1 MNLRRFCFFLL
12 LALSAP
18 SLASADESSPRLLL
32 LLTIDQGRGDYLER
46 FRPALSGGLARLVD
60 EGVVFTDA
68 HHAHAHTVT
77 AAGHAALSTGRH
89 PGSSGMVGN
98 NFYDRSEGRWVYCV
112 EDRTSAVLIPEGA
125 DGSSPGR
132 SPARLL
138 GTGLADW
145 IQSASPE
152 SKVYSVGGKDRA
164 SILMGGK
171 NADTAYWYDL
181 RTGHWVTSD
190 YYTSAYPAWVS
201 TFQRER
207 RVDSYFGTTWSPLP
221 VLEALLSRMEIDL
234 ASGSFS
240 RVFGRASLYPNPGYY
255 NAVFDSPFLESFL
268 FDFAERMVAEEALGA
283 DDAIDV
289 LALSFASV
297 DTVGHGYGPNSRELL
312 DTLLRLD
319 RELGEFFWFLDE
331 TIGLDRVAVS
341 LSADHGVAPV
351 PEYRASKG
359 LSGARRS
366 TEDYVCVQRVGQA
379 FEKKFGDDDWFVR
392 PYHFDYETLARRN
405 VSRATLES
413 ALKEELV
420 ECPNIA
426 QVWTR
431 TEIEAASASV
441 SSISIGPTLELFVH
455 SFHPERSP
463 DLYVVEKE
471 FLVGNLTGT
480 THGSPYHY
488 DTHVLALIR
497 WPGAKPSSVSERIHT
512 VDLPVTLA
520 SLLGVTTP
528 EALDGVDRSKLI
540 R

>member
-1 MNLRRFCFFLL
+1 MYLRRFCFFLL
-12 LALSAP
+12 MALLALSP
-18 SLASADESSPRLLL
+18 ASADESSPRLLL

-46 FRPALSGGLARLVD
+46 FRPALTGGLSWLMD
-60 EGVVFTDA
+60 QGVVFTDA

-89 PGSSGMVGN
+89 PAGSGMVGN
-98 NFYDRSEGRWVYCV
+98 NFYDRSEGRWVYSV
-112 EDRTSAVLIPEGA
+112 EDLAFEVLMPEGA

-138 GTGLADW
+138 ATGLADW
-145 IQSASPE
+145 IQSDSPD

-171 NADTAYWYDL
+171 NADTAYWYDFP
-181 RTGHWVTSD
+181 TGHWVTSN
-190 YYTSAYPAWVS
+190 YYTSSYPAWVQN
-201 TFQRER
+201 FQRER
-207 RVDSYFGTTWSPLP
+207 RVESYFGTTWSPLP
-221 VLEALLSRMEIDL
+221 VSETLLSRMEIDP

-240 RVFGRASLYPNPGYY
+240 RAFGRASLYPNPRYY
-255 NAVFDSPFLESFL
+255 NAVFYSPFLETFL
-268 FDFAERMVAEEALGA
+268 FDFAKRIVTEEALGT

-312 DTLLRLD
+312 DTFLRLD
-319 RELGEFFWFLDE
+319 RALGEFFRFLE
-331 TIGLDRVAVS
+331 KTIGLDRVVVS

-351 PEYRASKG
+351 PEYRASQG

-366 TEDYVCVQRVGQA
+366 AADYVCVQRAGQA
-379 FEKKFGDDDWFVR
+379 FEKTFGDDDWFVQ
-392 PYHFDYETLARRN
+392 PYHFNYETLGRRN
-405 VSRATLES
+405 LSRATVES
-413 ALKEELV
+413 ALKAELAR
-420 ECPNIA
+420 CPNIA

-431 TEIEAASASV
+431 TEIEAAGASSRV
-441 SSISIGPTLELFVH
+441 DPQLELFVH

-471 FLVGNLTGT
+471 FLVGTLRGT
-480 THGSPYHY
+480 THGSPYEY
-488 DTHVLALIR
+488 DTHVLALVR
-497 WPGAKPSSVSERIHT
+497 WPGAQPRSVSERIHT

-528 EALDGVDRSKLI
+528 TDVDGVDRSKFI

>member
-1 MNLRRFCFFLL
+1 MTLRRFCFFLL
-12 LALSAP
+12 MALLAP
-18 SLASADESSPRLLL
+18 SLASADEPPPRLLL

-77 AAGHAALSTGRH
+77 APGHAALSTGRH
-89 PGSSGMVGN
+89 PAGSGMVGN
-98 NFYDRSEGRWVYCV
+98 NFYDRSEGRWVYCL
-112 EDRTSAVLIPEGA
+112 EDRAFEVLMPEGA
-125 DGSSPGR
+125 DGISPGR

-171 NADTAYWYDL
+171 NADTAYWYD
-181 RTGHWVTSD
+181 RRIGHWVTSN
-190 YYTSAYPAWVS
+190 YYTSSYPAWVHN
-201 TFQRER
+201 FQRER
-207 RVDSYFGTTWSPLP
+207 RVESYFGNTWTPLP
-221 VLEALLSRMEIDL
+221 VPEALLSRMEIDS

-240 RVFGRASLYPNPGYY
+240 RAFGRASLYPNPRYY
-255 NAVFDSPFLESFL
+255 NAVFYSPFLESFL
-268 FDFAERMVAEEALGA
+268 FDFAERIVTEEALGT

-297 DTVGHGYGPNSRELL
+297 DTVGHRHGPNSRELL
-312 DTLLRLD
+312 DTVLRLD
-319 RELGEFFWFLDE
+319 RELGEFFRFLDE

-351 PEYRASKG
+351 PEYRASQG

-366 TEDYVCVQRVGQA
+366 TEDYVCVQRAGQA
-379 FEKKFGDDDWFVR
+379 FAKKFGDDDWFVR
-392 PYHFDYETLARRN
+392 PFHFDYETLARRN

-413 ALKEELV
+413 ALKAELV
-420 ECPNIA
+420 RCPGIA

-431 TEIEAASASV
+431 TEIEAARTSV
-441 SSISIGPTLELFVH
+441 SNVSGGPTLELFVH

-480 THGSPYHY
+480 THGSPYEY
-488 DTHVLALIR
+488 DTHVLALVR
-497 WPGAKPSSVSERIHT
+497 WPGAEPGSVSERIHT

-520 SLLGVTTP
+520 SLLGVATP
-528 EALDGVDRSKLI
+528 EDVDGVDRSKLI

>member
-1 MNLRRFCFFLL
+1 MNLRRFFFSLL
-12 LALSAP
+12 MALPAS
-18 SLASADESSPRLLL
+18 SLTSADEPSPRLLL

-46 FRPALSGGLARLVD
+46 FRPALSGGLAWLVD

-89 PGSSGMVGN
+89 PASSGMVGN
-98 NFYDRSEGRWVYCV
+98 NFYDRSEGRWVYCL
-112 EDRTSAVLIPEGA
+112 EDRAFEVLMPEGV

-132 SPARLL
+132 SPARLF

-145 IQSASPE
+145 IQAASPDT
-152 SKVYSVGGKDRA
+152 KVYSVGGKDRA

-171 NADTAYWYDL
+171 NADTAFWYDL
-181 RTGHWVTSD
+181 RIGHWVTST
-190 YYTSAYPAWVS
+190 YYTSSYPAWVQS
-201 TFQRER
+201 FQRER
-207 RVDSYFGTTWSPLP
+207 RVESYFAATWSPLP
-221 VLEALLSRMEIDL
+221 VSEALLARMDIEP
-234 ASGSFS
+234 ANGSFAHA
-240 RVFGRASLYPNPGYY
+240 FGRASLYPNPRYY
-255 NAVFDSPFLESFL
+255 NAVFYSPFLESFL
-268 FDFAERMVAEEALGA
+268 FDFAEQLIIEEALGS
-283 DDAIDV
+283 DDTIDV

-297 DTVGHGYGPNSRELL
+297 DTVGHQHGPNSRELL
-312 DTLLRLD
+312 DTVLRLD
-319 RELGEFFWFLDE
+319 RELGEFFRFLDE
-331 TIGLDRVAVS
+331 TIGLDRIAIS

-366 TEDYVCVQRVGQA
+366 TEDYVCVQRAGRA

-392 PYHFDYETLARRN
+392 AFHFDYETLARRK
-405 VSRATLES
+405 VPRATLEA
-413 ALKEELV
+413 ALKAELLK
-420 ECPNIA
+420 CPHIA

-431 TEIEAASASV
+431 TEIEAARTSGSG
-441 SSISIGPTLELFVH
+441 GPSLELFVH

-471 FLVGNLTGT
+471 FLVGNAPGT
-480 THGSPYHY
+480 THGSPYDY
-488 DTHVLALIR
+488 DTHVLALVR
-497 WPGAKPSSVSERIHT
+497 WPGAEPSSVSERIHT

-520 SLLGVTTP
+520 ALLGIATP
-528 EALDGVDRSKLI
+528 EDVDGVDLSQLI